1 MNYSNKKFSFES
13 WAKCVTGI
21 IYLLHTQI
29 SEKLFLTPRYARIR
43 ERIRGIDI
51 FPSIFLQTVNG
62 SENSN
67 QLCVSYTLTVRKSV
81 RNAFSRNLETWIL
94 KIERLWSKQTVK
106 KLNLWGKTVVDKST
120 WIEDCGRKVCRKIL
134 CTYKM
139 DDISKNYGN
148 TYKVNELLERLS

>member
-1 MNYSNKKFSFES
+1 MCYRDHIFITYADFWKTISNSSVCTHS
-13 WAKCVTGI
+13 WAYQGYRHFSKHFSTNGKW
-21 IYLLHTQI
+21 QW
-29 SEKLFLTPRYARIR
+29 KLKSTMC
-43 ERIRGIDI
+43 E
-51 FPSIFLQTVNG
+51 
-62 SENSN
+62 
-67 QLCVSYTLTVRKSV
+67 LCLKVRKSV

-148 TYKVNELLERLS
+148 TYKVNELLERFS

>member
-29 SEKLFLTPRYARIR
+29 SEKLFLTPRYAHIR

-148 TYKVNELLERLS
+148 TYKVNELLERFS

>member
-1 MNYSNKKFSFES
+1 MNYSNKKFLFES

-21 IYLLHTQI
+21 IYLLRTQI
-29 SEKLFLTPRYARIR
+29 SEKLFLTPRYAHIR

-67 QLCVSYTLTVRKSV
+67 QLCVSYALTVRKSV

-148 TYKVNELLERLS
+148 TYKVNELLERFS

>member
-21 IYLLHTQI
+21 IYLLRTQI
-29 SEKLFLTPRYARIR
+29 SEKLFLTPRYAHIR

-139 DDISKNYGN
+139 DDIPKTMGTPTKLTNC
-148 TYKVNELLERLS
+148 LSV

>member
-1 MNYSNKKFSFES
+1 MCYRDHIFITYADFWKTISNSSVCTHS
-13 WAKCVTGI
+13 WAYQGYRHFSK
-21 IYLLHTQI
+21 H
-29 SEKLFLTPRYARIR
+29 
-43 ERIRGIDI
+43 
-51 FPSIFLQTVNG
+51 FLQTVNG

-67 QLCVSYTLTVRKSV
+67 QLCVSYALTVRKSV

-120 WIEDCGRKVCRKIL
+120 WIKDCGRKVCRKIL